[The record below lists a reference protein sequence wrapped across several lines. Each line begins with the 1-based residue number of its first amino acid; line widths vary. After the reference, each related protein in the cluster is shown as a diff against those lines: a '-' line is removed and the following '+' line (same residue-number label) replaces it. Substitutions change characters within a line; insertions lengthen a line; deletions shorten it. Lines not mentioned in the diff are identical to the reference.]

1 MEEQNNTYADKVG
14 LPPGSL
20 VYIGKQNTQ
29 NVILSEINYSADH
42 YEENVLNNFF
52 DSKSWDKSNVV
63 TVVSVIGIHDL
74 SIIESAGEFFNLDP
88 MILEKIVNTQSRPK
102 LEEFDDY
109 LFLSMKTLEIDINFN
124 DINIGHISLLLR
136 ENGVISF
143 QENEINI
150 LDPLKDR
157 IRQGKGI
164 IRQQNSD
171 YIFYRIV
178 DTLVDNY
185 FTITEHLAD
194 LLEELEE
201 KILDNQNENLNEE
214 IYDLKKK
221 IGVVKRNIYPLRE
234 CLFNIIKS
242 DNGFVTES
250 TQNYFRDVYDHLIH
264 LSEIMDSQRETIND
278 FLNLNISFMSN
289 KMNEVMKV
297 LTIFASIFIPLTFI
311 AGIYGMN
318 FNIMPELQWE
328 YGYFI
333 VWGIMIAV
341 TILLLIYF
349 RMKRWF

>member
-1 MEEQNNTYADKVG
+1 MEEQNSTYADKVG

-42 YEENVLNNFF
+42 YEENMLKNFS
-52 DSKSWDKSNVV
+52 DGKSWDKSGLV
-63 TVVSVIGIHDL
+63 TLVSVIGIHDL
-74 SIIESAGEFFNLDP
+74 SIIESAGEYFNLDP
-88 MILEKIVNTQSRPK
+88 LILEKIVNTHSRSK

-109 LFLSMKTLEIDINFN
+109 LFLCMKTLEVDINSN
-124 DINIGHISLLLR
+124 DINIGHLSLLLR

-150 LDPLKDR
+150 LDPLKNR
-157 IRQGKGI
+157 IKQGKGI
-164 IRQQNSD
+164 IRQRNSD
-171 YIFYRIV
+171 YVFYRIV
-178 DTLVDNY
+178 DTLVDTY
-185 FTITEHLAD
+185 FTITEHLQD
-194 LLEELEE
+194 QLEELEE
-201 KILDNQNENLNEE
+201 KLLDNQNENLNEE
-214 IYDLKKK
+214 IYELKKK
-221 IGVVKRNIYPLRE
+221 IGFVKRNISPLRE
-234 CLFNIIKS
+234 CLSNIIKS
-242 DNGFVTES
+242 DNGFITES

-264 LSEIMDSQRETIND
+264 LNETVDSQRETIND
-278 FLNLNISFMSN
+278 FLNLNMSFMSN

-333 VWGIMIAV
+333 VWGIMFAV
-341 TILLLIYF
+341 AILLLFYF
-349 RMKRWF
+349 RRKKWL